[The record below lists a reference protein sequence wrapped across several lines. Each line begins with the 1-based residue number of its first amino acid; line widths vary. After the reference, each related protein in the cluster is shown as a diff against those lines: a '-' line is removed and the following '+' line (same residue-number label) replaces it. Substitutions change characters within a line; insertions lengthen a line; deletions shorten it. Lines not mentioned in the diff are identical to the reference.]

1 MKLKINS
8 KNSNNTFVPEMN
20 RLSNSYLNKI
30 EKKLNH
36 NSNKNNYEKILN
48 NLELLLEGQKVTQ
61 KDLQLGFIGL
71 AKQNSE
77 LLDLNK
83 ELNQQL
89 NLVMSELN
97 QIKKEREEKATLRKK
112 RANRK
117 RLPKRSP
124 MTANIY
130 NQLMKNNQNP
140 GYIATRTRIAI
151 CLLTV
156 TGIRI
161 SELLPL
167 KVGQLET
174 LFKEGWIEIDRLKK
188 GPANHKAF
196 LTSEGKKVIK
206 ARKRDF
212 EFLFTMKSKDS
223 YIFTADQKPYQM
235 LRRETLT
242 MDVNRATR
250 SVANCINPKPN
261 ITSHS
266 FRIGYITS
274 LWKDT
279 LDIEF
284 VRQAIGHSKIDTTS
298 KYIANLSEEERKTRI
313 DSIN

>member
-1 MKLKINS
+1 MKLKTNS
-8 KNSNNTFVPEMN
+8 EISNNAFVPEMN

-36 NSNKNNYEKILN
+36 NSNENNYEKILN

-89 NLVMSELN
+89 DVVMSELN
-97 QIKKEREEKATLRKK
+97 QIKKEREEKATLKKK

-124 MTANIY
+124 MTADIY
-130 NQLMKNNQNP
+130 NQLMKKNQNP

-156 TGIRI
+156 TGVRI

-174 LFKEGWIEIDRLKK
+174 LFNEGWIGIDRLKK

-196 LTSEGKKVIK
+196 LTSEGKRVIK
-206 ARKRDF
+206 YRKRDF
-212 EFLFTMKSKDS
+212 EFLFTMKSKDD

-242 MDVNRATR
+242 MDVNKVTR
-250 SVANCINPKPN
+250 SIANCIDSKPN

-298 KYIANLSEEERKTRI
+298 KYIANLSEEERKKRI
-313 DSIN
+313 TSIN